1 MKTKLFGKIISATLA
16 ALLCSTAAASAGSMT
31 TAPAETDVAAPV
43 ATPANPWAGTKWM
56 FRARA
61 LGVLP
66 DESNGLLGGA
76 PAALTAEDS
85 VVPEFDIT
93 YFFNDNFAA
102 ELILAVTPHDV
113 FLGGAQISNVL
124 LLPPT
129 LTFQYHHPMGAF
141 KPYVGAGINY
151 TSIIDSD
158 PTAAIGGVDDWD
170 SSFGLAAQVGFDYA
184 IDDKWSFNVD
194 VKKLW
199 LNLDATV
206 TGAATPASVDLDP
219 WLVGVGIG
227 YRF

>member
-1 MKTKLFGKIISATLA
+1 MKTKLFGKVVSATLA
-16 ALLCSTAAASAGSMT
+16 ALLCSTAVASAGSMT
-31 TAPAETDVAAPV
+31 TAPAETGVADPVAA
-43 ATPANPWAGTKWM
+43 PANPWAGTKWM

-61 LGVLP
+61 LSVMP
-66 DESNGLLGGA
+66 DESNALLGGA
-76 PAALTAEDS
+76 PAAITVDDS
-85 VVPEFDIT
+85 IIPEFDIT

-102 ELILAVTPHDV
+102 ELILAVTPHDAL
-113 FLGGAQISNVL
+113 LGGALATEVL

-141 KPYVGAGINY
+141 KPYVGAGVNY
-151 TSIIDSD
+151 TAVLDSD
-158 PTAAIGGVDDWD
+158 PTALIGGVDDWD

-199 LNLDATV
+199 LNLEGTATP
-206 TGAATPASVDLDP
+206 AATPLSIDIDP